1 MDDLDNIMSEL
12 GISTTPTHTEEV
24 RILTDEDYNEILS
37 NYESTP
43 STEPVEDNTQSED
56 NSEEELEE
64 GIDEAVEQI
73 TTAINQQ
80 MNRLTDIVS
89 IPNTL
94 YDSVHIHTGNVAT
107 EAPTILEDTT
117 EENTEDEEEPV
128 QEDLI
133 QPNSQDL
140 LTDERSSRF
149 SGMEWVETVK
159 SKTVIL
165 AGVGGIGSWLALQLA
180 RVSPR
185 YILLYD
191 DDIVETANMSGQFY
205 NNDDVGRNKVD
216 ALYRKMY
223 NYGTESSIYCY
234 NRKFTASTAPSDI
247 MMCGFDSIEA
257 RRTYFNSW
265 NNHVHDLS
273 EENRSKCLF
282 LDGRLSVDVLQ
293 VLCITGDDEYN
304 MQRYRE
310 QYLFSSE
317 EAEQTV
323 CSMKQTTYL
332 ACMIGSIMTNL
343 FINWCANQTNPF
355 IPYTLPFFTEYDA
368 KHMIFKYEQ

>member
-12 GISTTPTHTEEV
+12 GISTNPTHTEEV
-24 RILTDEDYNEILS
+24 RTLTDEDYNEILS

-43 STEPVEDNTQSED
+43 STEPVEDNTQSEE
-56 NSEEELEE
+56 NIEEFEE
-64 GIDEAVEQI
+64 DTEEAVEQLSI
-73 TTAINQQ
+73 AATPIDINSAYIDDDEVVDTSTTQ
-80 MNRLTDIVS
+80 
-89 IPNTL
+89 
-94 YDSVHIHTGNVAT
+94 
-107 EAPTILEDTT
+107 
-117 EENTEDEEEPV
+117 EESPV

-185 YILLYD
+185 CILLYD

-265 NNHVHDLS
+265 YNHVHDLS

-304 MQRYRE
+304 IRRYRE